1 MQCIPL
7 LFHERNSQLILE
19 KKLNFFLFFA
29 KLCSLRNS
37 DSPLPSEAI
46 QKMDNSLYSVR
57 FSVDDKSELTNNLD
71 SNKGRG

>member
-1 MQCIPL
+1 MYPITISWKE
-7 LFHERNSQLILE
+7 FVTDFRE
-19 KKLNFFLFFA
+19 KAEFFLFFA

-46 QKMDNSLYSVR
+46 QKVDNSLYSVG